1 MSDSARKLLEERVYA
16 HLLDQLSA
24 RQYEVGEHLK
34 AAKLAEELDVSRSTV
49 RKALTR
55 LIEDGWVEL
64 APSGK
69 PFIARLP
76 RRSRKTKPNAFGYT
90 NQTESTYWTVF
101 HQILRGGFRPGANVN
116 PQIMADALGVSLG
129 TVRQAL
135 DWLTRDGLLVRLPR
149 RGWQFVSPSWD
160 EVVDSVQ
167 LRVMLESE
175 SIHRACSRVSP
186 EVLDELEAETN
197 RILQSIN
204 DVAEWDR
211 RQADYTFHRTL
222 AEQSGS
228 SILTEML
235 DPLIRR
241 SMFVGVS
248 YPIGKPHA
256 TRAFLE
262 HRHILQSLRKQ
273 DETAALRCL
282 ETHITRWLKAMLSQH
297 DPETLA
303 KIAARG
309 IAPPL
314 NVGNRPEAEG
324 PPMIAEW
331 DGTLSN

>member
-1 MSDSARKLLEERVYA
+1 MSESARELLEERVYE
-16 HLLDQLSA
+16 HLLGQFSA

-64 APSGK
+64 APSGR

-76 RRSRKTKPNAFGYT
+76 RRSRKPTPHTFGYT
-90 NQTESTYWTVF
+90 NQTETAYWSVF

-116 PQIMADALGVSLG
+116 PQLMADKLGVSLG

-149 RGWQFVSPSWD
+149 RGWQFMSPSWD
-160 EVVDSVQ
+160 EVVDTVQ

-175 SIHRACSRVSP
+175 SIHRACSRVSS
-186 EVLDELEAETN
+186 EVLDQLEAETN
-197 RILQSIN
+197 RILESVN

-262 HRHILQSLRKQ
+262 HRHILNSLRKK
-273 DETAALRCL
+273 DEAAALQCL
-282 ETHITRWLKAMLSQH
+282 GTHITRWLNAMLSQH

-309 IAPPL
+309 AAPPL
-314 NVGNRPEAEG
+314 NVGNRPEVEG
-324 PPMIAEW
+324 PPGISERES
-331 DGTLSN
+331 TLSQ

>member
-1 MSDSARKLLEERVYA
+1 MSEPARELLEERVYE
-16 HLLDQLSA
+16 HLLGQLAA
-24 RQYEVGEHLK
+24 RQYAVGEHLK
-34 AAKLAEELDVSRSTV
+34 AAKLADEFDVSRSTV

-55 LIEDGWVEL
+55 LIDNGWVEL
-64 APSGK
+64 APSGR

-76 RRSRKTKPNAFGYT
+76 RRSRKPTPHTFGYT
-90 NQTESTYWTVF
+90 NQTEATYWSVF

-116 PQIMADALGVSLG
+116 PQVMADKLGVSLG

-160 EVVDSVQ
+160 EVVDTVE
-167 LRVMLESE
+167 LRVVLESE
-175 SIHRACSRVSP
+175 SLHRACARICP
-186 EVLDELEAETN
+186 DVLDELEAETT
-197 RILQSIN
+197 RILESIN

-248 YPIGKPHA
+248 YPISKPHA
-256 TRAFLE
+256 ARAFLE
-262 HRHILQSLRKQ
+262 HRQILHSLRKQ
-273 DETAALRCL
+273 DETAALQCL
-282 ETHITRWLKAMLSQH
+282 HTHITRWLNAMLSQH

-303 KIAARG
+303 KIASRDF
-309 IAPPL
+309 PSK
-314 NVGNRPEAEG
+314 PEAVDNPRGGLATSTSERNG
-324 PPMIAEW
+324 A
-331 DGTLSN
+331 LSH

>member
-1 MSDSARKLLEERVYA
+1 
-16 HLLDQLSA
+16 
-24 RQYEVGEHLK
+24 
-34 AAKLAEELDVSRSTV
+34 
-49 RKALTR
+49 
-55 LIEDGWVEL
+55 
-64 APSGK
+64 
-69 PFIARLP
+69 LP
-76 RRSRKTKPNAFGYT
+76 RRSRKSTPHTFDYT
-90 NQTESTYWTVF
+90 NQTEATYWSVF

-116 PQIMADALGVSLG
+116 PQLMADKLGVSLG

-160 EVVDSVQ
+160 EVVDTVQ

-175 SIHRACSRVSP
+175 SIHRACARVQP
-186 EVLDELEAETN
+186 EVLDQLEAETN
-197 RILQSIN
+197 RILESVN

-211 RQADYTFHRTL
+211 RQADYFFHRTL

-262 HRHILQSLRKQ
+262 HRHILNSLRKK
-273 DETAALRCL
+273 DETAALQCL
-282 ETHITRWLKAMLSQH
+282 HTHITRWLNAMLSQH

-303 KIAARG
+303 KIAASSAALPVNLG
-309 IAPPL
+309 D
-314 NVGNRPEAEG
+314 RPEDTILPTVPERES
-324 PPMIAEW
+324 I
-331 DGTLSN
+331 LSH